1 MLSFYD
7 CPAEEE
13 EESTGMAHKAEHA
26 DWTDK
31 SHWDIVYA
39 AKDDSLSAA
48 CSLCFYADLL
58 LLFLLLSRGLTW
70 SSGGMTNQ
78 KKKSCYLNK

>member
-31 SHWDIVYA
+31 SHRDIVYA
-39 AKDDSLSAA
+39 AKDDSVSV
-48 CSLCFYADLL
+48 S
-58 LLFLLLSRGLTW
+58 LFLVFLFFIFMQIFCLYSFDLPVV
-70 SSGGMTNQ
+70 
-78 KKKSCYLNK
+78 